1 MTSTTRPPSLR
12 PAPPPAEGT
21 RSPGRRRRI
30 GNLTAAALFLTPALA
45 LIVVLRLVPVIQA
58 VNDATHTSLP
68 GSTLPPSWAGA
79 ANFTALWHSHTFWTS
94 VQQTLLFNVIVN
106 PLQIVIALALA
117 VLLTRGL
124 PGTGLWRTLVFLPA
138 AVPMTGSAVVWGIA
152 LRPDGPV
159 NAALGSVGVGQQPFL
174 TGPHQVVGSLILIA
188 SWIGVGYWM
197 IFLIAG
203 LNDIPQ
209 VYYEAAEIDGAGPL
223 RRFWSVTLPLL
234 RRPLLFVLVAD
245 TVSNFVLFAP
255 MQILT
260 NGGPE
265 QKSNFLMYDIFHNS
279 FDLADP
285 HTAAAELLVLLAM
298 MIVIVAVQFR
308 LLRSAEGE

>member
-1 MTSTTRPPSLR
+1 MTLTTHHPESTG
-12 PAPPPAEGT
+12 AKPPPLPKGT
-21 RSPGRRRRI
+21 LQRRRFV
-30 GNLTAAALFLTPALA
+30 GNLSAAAVFLTPALA
-45 LIVVLRLVPVIQA
+45 LIVVLRLIPVVQA

-68 GSTLPPSWAGA
+68 GSTLPPRYVGLD
-79 ANFTALWHSHTFWTS
+79 NFTALFSSHAFWSS
-94 VQQTLLFNVIVN
+94 VRQTLIFNVLVN
-106 PLQIVIALALA
+106 PLQIALALALA
-117 VLLTRGL
+117 VLLTQNL
-124 PGTGLWRTLVFLPA
+124 PATGVWRTLVFLPA

-159 NAALGSVGVGQQPFL
+159 NAALTSVGIHQQPFL
-174 TGPHQVVGSLILIA
+174 TGQGQVLGSIILIA

-203 LNDIPQ
+203 LNDIPA
-209 VYYEAAEIDGAGPL
+209 VYYEAAAIDGAGPL

-255 MQILT
+255 LQILT
-260 NGGPE
+260 DGGP
-265 QKSNFLMYDIFHNS
+265 QGKSNFLMYDIFHNS
-279 FDLADP
+279 FELSDP
-285 HTAAAELLVLLAM
+285 HTAAAELLVLLVL

-308 LLRSAEGE
+308 LLRSAEES